1 MAKGIYREAANA
13 RRLGKSAIRSLSK
26 ALKLSRSRTSKK
38 LIRQQIRTLKT
49 NVARSYRGTGYS
61 IEEAIGKIN
70 SIVQPQK
77 GMGARQRAQQA
88 TISRITSEQNGL
100 GGNIA
105 KTKKTEKI
113 FWKRTMAMWKGG
125 PKEERLQRTMDWLNS
140 HGWDVHD
147 LGEAFDVVMKDN
159 NSVQA
164 ALRHYEENG
173 SWYQADDYNSDPE
186 LGYVDVIHTAADITS
201 NIYRRKKR

>member
-1 MAKGIYREAANA
+1 MAKEIYRQAATA

-26 ALKLSRSRTSKK
+26 ALKLSRSKTSKK

-49 NVARSYRGTGYS
+49 NIKRSYRGTGYS
-61 IEEAIGKIN
+61 IEEAVGKIN
-70 SIVQPQK
+70 SVVQPQK

-88 TISRITSEQNGL
+88 TISRITSDQAGL
-100 GGNIA
+100 GGNTI
-105 KTKKTEKI
+105 KTKKMEKI

-125 PKEERLQRTMDWLNS
+125 PKSERLQRTMNWLNS

-147 LGEAFDVVMKDN
+147 IGEAYDVVMKDN
-159 NSVQA
+159 ASVQES
-164 ALRHYEENG
+164 LRHYEEG
-173 SWYQADDYNSDPE
+173 GWYQADDYNSDPE

-201 NIYRRKKR
+201 NIYRRKTR